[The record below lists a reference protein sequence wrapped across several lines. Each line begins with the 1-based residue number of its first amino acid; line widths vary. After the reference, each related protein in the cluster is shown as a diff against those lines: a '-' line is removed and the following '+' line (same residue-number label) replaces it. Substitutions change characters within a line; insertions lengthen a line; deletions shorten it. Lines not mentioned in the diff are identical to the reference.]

1 MPYEILGPLGA
12 GGMGEV
18 YRAKDIRVDRAVA
31 LKVLPEEFFE
41 SEERRVRFE
50 REARMLASLN
60 HPGIAV
66 LYSFEEISSSSSS
79 SPSSSTRHILVMELI
94 EGETLAERLR
104 RGPLPLAEVLRY
116 GTDIANALDAAHR
129 QGIVHRDLK
138 PGNVMVTR
146 TGVKLLDFGLARSF
160 AGGGSAPAVAT
171 ALPTE
176 AAVTTGGA
184 VPGTLPYMAPE
195 QLEGRPV
202 DARTDIFALG
212 CVLHEMATGRRA
224 FAGGSQAAL
233 ISAILSSEPPPVS
246 SLQPM
251 TPPALDRLVRRCLA
265 KDPNGASKMP
275 ATSRSSLRRP
285 QPLPNG
291 PPRLPPPP
299 GEERS
304 RAGSR
309 REFSS
314 RSSSVRF
321 SSPGI
326 VPSPVQT
333 ARLRLT
339 IPPPPGSSLQ
349 GMLAI
354 SPDGRMLTFVATG
367 ADGNDLLYLR
377 PLDSLESR
385 ALPGTEGATFP
396 FWSPDSRSIGFFAQ
410 SKLKRLDVAGGAPV
424 TLCDAVEPRGGSW
437 GSRAVII
444 FAVHAGGTIMR
455 VAERGGPADR
465 PVAASA
471 GNELSLS
478 VLPPQ
483 RQRFRRLLP
492 GRERA
497 TLRDST
503 SRLSSRRPSPA
514 SRPPT
519 AERSGPSPDIRSDR
533 HGDRL
538 VAQRFD
544 ADRRRTVGESFPVVE
559 NVRWEGSSTAATA
572 VSASNT
578 GILVCQTGGS
588 VLSRL
593 VWYERSGQEVGSAGP
608 DASYWEPT
616 LSPDGRQLA
625 VPQMDAEAVASSIWL
640 MDLGRESAARLSS
653 QALVASTPIWS
664 PDGKRIAF
672 SAYPSGE
679 VYGRDVKGAAPET
692 LLFKIAAFGPLDDWS
707 RDGRFIFYEVVDW
720 PLFHIDVWVRDLTK
734 GTSRPVLQE
743 KFSQLGARLSPDGRW
758 LAHES
763 DESGTRE
770 VFVRSFPETGE
781 RQQVSVHGGTQARWR
796 ADGKELYFMSAD
808 RKLMAVDIRT
818 EPRLETGP
826 PRALFQTKILPL
838 IEARNHYD
846 VTPDGKRFLVNS
858 RRPADATAPITV
870 IVGWAPEAR

>member
-1 MPYEILGPLGA
+1 
-12 GGMGEV
+12 
-18 YRAKDIRVDRAVA
+18 
-31 LKVLPEEFFE
+31 
-41 SEERRVRFE
+41 
-50 REARMLASLN
+50 
-60 HPGIAV
+60 
-66 LYSFEEISSSSSS
+66 
-79 SPSSSTRHILVMELI
+79 MELI

-104 RGPLPLAEVLRY
+104 RGPLPVAEVLRY

-146 TGVKLLDFGLARSF
+146 TGVKLLDFGLAKSF
-160 AGGGSAPAVAT
+160 AGGGSAPVIAT

-265 KDPNGASKMP
+265 KDPERRIQNARDVALELAEAAASPERAAAPPAPARRGAL
-275 ATSRSSLRRP
+275 AGWIAAGVLLALFLGSL
-285 QPLPNG
+285 LV
-291 PPRLPPPP
+291 PRN
-299 GEERS
+299 RT
-304 RAGSR
+304 A
-309 REFSS
+309 
-314 RSSSVRF
+314 
-321 SSPGI
+321 
-326 VPSPVQT
+326 PVQT

-424 TLCDAVEPRGGSW
+424 TLCDAVEARGGSW

-455 VAERGGPADR
+455 VAERGGPPTALSQLR
-465 PVAASA
+465 PGTSYRFPSFLPNGSDFVVFYLAGASDPPGLYLASLESKAVARVAAA
-471 GNELSLS
+471 DGGAVWAE
-478 VLPPQ
+478 PGY
-483 RQRFRRLLP
+483 LLY
-492 GRERA
+492 
-497 TLRDST
+497 
-503 SRLSSRRPSPA
+503 
-514 SRPPT
+514 
-519 AERSGPSPDIRSDR
+519 R

-544 ADRRRTVGESFPVVE
+544 ADRRRTVGEPFPVVE

-588 VLSRL
+588 VLSPPRL
-593 VWYERSGQEVGSAGP
+593 VR
-608 DASYWEPT
+608 
-616 LSPDGRQLA
+616 PDGTGVRIGGPRRLLLGADA
-625 VPQMDAEAVASSIWL
+625 VPRRA
-640 MDLGRESAARLSS
+640 AAR
-653 QALVASTPIWS
+653 
-664 PDGKRIAF
+664 R
-672 SAYPSGE
+672 
-679 VYGRDVKGAAPET
+679 AA
-692 LLFKIAAFGPLDDWS
+692 
-707 RDGRFIFYEVVDW
+707 DGRGSRRVEHLADG
-720 PLFHIDVWVRDLTK
+720 PRTRDRREAL
-734 GTSRPVLQE
+734 LA
-743 KFSQLGARLSPDGRW
+743 GARRLDADLEPR
-758 LAHES
+758 
-763 DESGTRE
+763 
-770 VFVRSFPETGE
+770 
-781 RQQVSVHGGTQARWR
+781 RQANRLQRVSVRRGLRARR
-796 ADGKELYFMSAD
+796 EGRGARDAALQGRRPSA
-808 RKLMAVDIRT
+808 LST
-818 EPRLETGP
+818 TGP
-826 PRALFQTKILPL
+826 
-838 IEARNHYD
+838 
-846 VTPDGKRFLVNS
+846 G
-858 RRPADATAPITV
+858 TAGSSSTRSSTGPCST
-870 IVGWAPEAR
+870 